1 MAATAGA
8 LKKKGRVVQMSAKR
22 TVHFHEDFY
31 RVYTSDPAAAA
42 GRMEA
47 VVKVIRSKVNLVEA
61 EHASEMDIASV
72 HTPDHMAWVR
82 QRGLFDIAALAAG
95 ATIQSALTG
104 MTDPSF
110 ALVRPPG
117 HHASTG
123 SAWGFCYFNNM
134 AIALSHL
141 KRNGHISTALVLDF
155 DLHFGDG
162 TVNILGDKD
171 WVTILN
177 PEAGQR
183 DRYLAQVRQTLETS
197 KADIVGVS
205 AGFDNHIRDWG
216 GLLTTEDYHQM
227 GTMVRLASERQGGG
241 CFGVLE
247 GGYNHDVLGHNVLA
261 FIEGLTGAEWSGAA
275 QS

>member
-1 MAATAGA
+1 
-8 LKKKGRVVQMSAKR
+8 MSAKR
-22 TVHFHEDFY
+22 TVYFHDDFY
-31 RVYTSDPAAAA
+31 RVYTSDPAAAG

-47 VVKVIRSKVNLVEA
+47 VIRAIRSKVNLVEA
-61 EHASEMDIASV
+61 EGASETDIASV
-72 HTPDHMAWVR
+72 HTPEHLARVR
-82 QRGLFDIAALAAG
+82 QSGLYDIAALAAG

-117 HHASTG
+117 HHASSG

-162 TVNILGDKD
+162 TENILGAKG

-177 PEAGQR
+177 PDASQR
-183 DRYLAQVRQTLETS
+183 DQYLAQVRQTLETS
-197 KADIVGVS
+197 KADIIGVS
-205 AGFDNHIRDWG
+205 AGFDNHMRDWG
-216 GLLTTEDYHQM
+216 GLLTTDDYYQM
-227 GTMVRLASERQGGG
+227 GFMVRLASARQGGG

-247 GGYNHDVLGHNVLA
+247 GGYNHEVLGQNVLA
-261 FIEGLTGAEWSGAA
+261 FVEGLFGTERSRAG

>member
-1 MAATAGA
+1 
-8 LKKKGRVVQMSAKR
+8 MSAKR
-22 TVHFHEDFY
+22 TVYFHDDFY
-31 RVYTSDPAAAA
+31 RVYTSDPAAAT

-47 VVKVIRSKVNLVEA
+47 VIKVIRSKVSLVEA
-61 EHASEMDIASV
+61 KPASEIDIASV
-72 HTPDHMAWVR
+72 HTPEHMAWVR
-82 QRGLFDIAALAAG
+82 QRGLYNIAALAAG
-95 ATIQSALTG
+95 ATMQSALTG
-104 MTDPSF
+104 LTDPSF

-117 HHASTG
+117 HHASAG

-141 KRNGHISTALVLDF
+141 KRKGHISKALVLDF

-162 TVNILGDKD
+162 TDNILGDKD

-177 PEAGQR
+177 PEAWQR
-183 DRYLAQVRQTLETS
+183 DQYLAQVRRTLEKS
-197 KADIVGVS
+197 EVDVIGVS
-205 AGFDNHIRDWG
+205 AGFDNHMRDWG

-227 GTMVRLASERQGGG
+227 GTMVRLASARHGGG

-261 FIEGLTGAEWSGAA
+261 FIEGLFGAEWSEMA

>member
-1 MAATAGA
+1 MT
-8 LKKKGRVVQMSAKR
+8 KGSVVQMSAKR
-22 TVHFHEDFY
+22 TVFFHEDFY
-31 RVYTSDPAAAA
+31 RVYTSDPAAAG

-47 VVKVIRSKVNLVEA
+47 VIKAIRPKVNLVEA
-61 EHASEMDIASV
+61 DGASEVDIASV
-72 HTPDHMAWVR
+72 HTPEHVAWVR

-117 HHASTG
+117 HHASAG

-183 DRYLAQVRQTLETS
+183 DRYLAQVRHTLETS
-197 KADIVGVS
+197 KADIIGVS
-205 AGFDNHIRDWG
+205 AGFDNHVRDWG
-216 GLLTTEDYHQM
+216 GLLATEDYHQM

-247 GGYNHDVLGHNVLA
+247 GGYNHDDLGRNVLA
-261 FIEGLTGAEWSGAA
+261 FIEGLSGAEWSGAA

>member
-1 MAATAGA
+1 
-8 LKKKGRVVQMSAKR
+8 
-22 TVHFHEDFY
+22 
-31 RVYTSDPAAAA
+31 
-42 GRMEA
+42 MEA
-47 VVKVIRSKVNLVEA
+47 VVKEIRAKVNLVEA
-61 EHASEMDIASV
+61 QRASEMDIVSI
-72 HTPDHMAWVR
+72 HTPEHMAWVR
-82 QRGLFDIAALAAG
+82 QSGLFDIAALAAG

-117 HHASTG
+117 HHASAE

-141 KRNGHISTALVLDF
+141 KRNNHISTALVLDF

-162 TVNILGDKD
+162 TVNILGDRD

-177 PEAGQR
+177 PEAR
-183 DRYLAQVRQTLETS
+183 PRKEYLAQVRDTLETS
-197 KADIVGVS
+197 SANIIGVS
-205 AGFDNHIRDWG
+205 AGFDNHLRDWG
-216 GLLTTEDYHQM
+216 GLLATEDYHQI
-227 GTMVRLASERQGGG
+227 GTMVRSASARRGGG

-247 GGYNHDVLGHNVLA
+247 GGYNHDVLGQNVLA
-261 FIEGLTGAEWSGAA
+261 FIEGLSGAEWSGAG

>member
-1 MAATAGA
+1 
-8 LKKKGRVVQMSAKR
+8 MSTKR
-22 TVHFHEDFY
+22 TVYFHDDFY
-31 RVYTSDPAAAA
+31 RVYTADPAAEA

-61 EHASEMDIASV
+61 ERASETDIASV
-72 HTPDHMAWVR
+72 HTPEHMAWVR

-95 ATIQSALTG
+95 ATIQAALTG
-104 MTDPSF
+104 ITDPSF

-117 HHASTG
+117 HHASAG

-141 KRNGHISTALVLDF
+141 KRKGHISTALVLDF

-162 TVNILGDKD
+162 TDNILGDKD

-177 PEAGQR
+177 PEARQR
-183 DRYLAQVRQTLETS
+183 DQYLVQVRQTLETS
-197 KADIVGVS
+197 KADIIGVS
-205 AGFDNHIRDWG
+205 AGFDHHIRDWG
-216 GLLTTEDYHQM
+216 GLLATEDYHQM
-227 GTMVRLASERQGGG
+227 GTMVRLASDRQGGG

-247 GGYNHDVLGHNVLA
+247 GGYNHDVLGQNVLA
-261 FIEGLTGAEWSGAA
+261 FIEGLSGDEWSGAA
-275 QS
+275 QT